1 MADIEK
7 VIKGLETCSH
17 GEGRDC
23 FISCP
28 YFSHFGEH
36 YGDRCFER
44 LASDT
49 IELLKEQ
56 QKQNETIE
64 DKRAKT
70 TMLLNYMLQKES
82 EQSRIVRCKDCK
94 HGVQLDDSNY
104 FVCSRPFASNRETH
118 TADWF
123 CADGERKENGI
134 RMDDRAEERT

>member
-82 EQSRIVRCKDCK
+82 EQSRIVRCNDCK
-94 HGVQLDDSNY
+94 YYDCFNGCMSWHDVNSSN
-104 FVCSRPFASNRETH
+104 P
-118 TADWF
+118 DWF
-123 CADGERKENGI
+123 CADGEKRE
-134 RMDDRAEERT
+134 